1 MNEVLLL
8 IGENGARQEV
18 FGKPISIGTTEFY
31 QAAATNQKPE
41 LKFILADYLDYSGE
55 PYVQYEGT
63 LYRIMRTY
71 RTGQE
76 IELTLTLASAEEV
89 ELYGE

>member
-8 IGENGARQEV
+8 LTEDGERREV
-18 FGKPISIGTTEFY
+18 FGKAISIGTTEFY

-41 LKFILADYLDYSGE
+41 LKFILADHLDYNGE
-55 PYVQYEGT
+55 PYLKYKGT
-63 LYRIMRTY
+63 MYRIMRTY
-71 RTGQE
+71 KAGRE

-89 ELYGE
+89 EMYG

>member
-1 MNEVLLL
+1 MCSSDL
-8 IGENGARQEV
+8 
-18 FGKPISIGTTEFY
+18 
-31 QAAATNQKPE
+31 
-41 LKFILADYLDYSGE
+41 LDYNGE